1 MRKVLMVEDDP
12 MVAMFNKRYLE
23 QIPGFTLEAIA
34 KNANDALEVLS
45 NKHID
50 LILLDIYM
58 PGMNGLELLSHIRQ
72 TGKGVDVII
81 VSAACD
87 SYSIKQGLLHGAI
100 DYIIKPFEFARL
112 YTALI
117 QYKER
122 NILLNDQKSMSQK
135 ELDECILHKET
146 QTQPELPKGLDR
158 NTLQKVW
165 LAIQKVNGPFSTEQL
180 AKSVG
185 ISRVSARK
193 YLDFL
198 QKIEVIRLDICYGA
212 VGRPTYKYHCINYQA
227 NIESL

>member
-1 MRKVLMVEDDP
+1 MRKVLIVEDDP
-12 MVAMFNKRYLE
+12 MVAIFTKRYLE
-23 QIPGFTLEAIA
+23 QVPGFTLAAIA

-45 NKHID
+45 KQPID

-72 TGKGVDVII
+72 AGKGVDVII
-81 VSAACD
+81 LSAACD

-112 YTALI
+112 NTALI

-122 NILLNDQKSMSQK
+122 NLLLNDQTSMNQK
-135 ELDECILHKET
+135 ELDECILHKEI
-146 QTQPELPKGLDR
+146 QVQSELPKGLDR
-158 NTLQKVW
+158 NTLQKIW
-165 LAIQKVNGPFSTEQL
+165 LSIQTVNGPFTTDQL
-180 AKSVG
+180 AKIVG

-198 QKIEVIRLDICYGA
+198 QKLQIIQLDICYGA
-212 VGRPTYKYHCINYQA
+212 VGRPTYKYHCINYEA
-227 NIESL
+227 NIENL

>member
-1 MRKVLMVEDDP
+1 MRKVLIVEDDP
-12 MVAMFNKRYLE
+12 MVALFNKRYLE
-23 QIPGFTLEAIA
+23 QVPGFRLEAIA
-34 KNANDALEVLS
+34 NNANDALDILS
-45 NKHID
+45 KKPID

-72 TGKGVDVII
+72 TGQGVDVII
-81 VSAACD
+81 LSAACD

-100 DYIIKPFEFARL
+100 DYIIKPFEFTRL

-122 NILLNDQKSMSQK
+122 DVLLNDQKSMNQK
-135 ELDECILHKET
+135 ELDECILHKEN
-146 QTQPELPKGLDR
+146 QVQSELPKGLDR
-158 NTLQKVW
+158 NTLRKIW
-165 LAIQKVNGPFSTEQL
+165 LAIQEVNGPFTTEQL
-180 AKSVG
+180 AKVVG

-198 QKIEVIRLDICYGA
+198 QKLQMIHLDICYGA

-227 NIESL
+227 DIESL